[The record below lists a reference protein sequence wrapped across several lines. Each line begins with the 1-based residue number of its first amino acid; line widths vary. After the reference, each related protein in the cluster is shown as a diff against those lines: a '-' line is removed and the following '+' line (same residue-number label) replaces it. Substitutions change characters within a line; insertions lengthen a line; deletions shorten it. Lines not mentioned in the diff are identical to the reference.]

1 MLNLSFPLSELE
13 YFLLI
18 LMRIASF
25 VFAAPFFSTRGVPNH
40 VKVALSVFISYIM
53 YQFGPEHIYP
63 QYSTFIAYCVVVLKE
78 VAVGLLIGLG
88 AQLCTSVVLFAG
100 RVIDMEVGLSMAN
113 VFDPTTNEQST
124 ISGVILQYGT
134 MLILYT
140 TGLHR
145 YLLKALMETF
155 TLIPINGIH
164 ISTDRLLTN
173 LTAFLSNYIII
184 GFRICLPVFASITLM
199 NIVLGLLAKLAPQ
212 MNMFS
217 VGIQLKL
224 LAGLSV
230 LLITMRMM
238 PDICNFI
245 SMQMQQMI
253 VATVEGF
260 VVGWVDNFVYPLN
273 IAVHTDQ
280 LIVFPRTVH
289 ACKTFIVGLC
299 CFIKRGRLYTGNDIV
314 GASDFCE
321 RG

>member
-25 VFAAPFFSTRGVPNH
+25 VFAAPFFSTRGVPNQ
-40 VKVALSVFISYIM
+40 VKVAFSIFVAYIM
-53 YQFGPEHIYP
+53 YQFGPEHNYP
-63 QYSTFIAYCVVVLKE
+63 QYNTFIAYCVVVLKE

-100 RVIDMEVGLSMAN
+100 RIIDMEIGLSMAS
-113 VFDPTTNEQST
+113 VFDPTTNEQTT

-145 YLLKALMETF
+145 YLLKALAETF
-155 TLIPINGIH
+155 VLIPINGIH
-164 ISTDRLLTN
+164 IDTDRLLSN
-173 LTAFLSNYIII
+173 LLGFMSNYIVI

-212 MNMFS
+212 LNMFS

-230 LLITMRMM
+230 LLITMSMM
-238 PDICNFI
+238 PDIGNFI
-245 SMQMQQMI
+245 SVQIQQMI
-253 VATVEGF
+253 TATVEG
-260 VVGWVDNFVYPLN
+260 LM
-273 IAVHTDQ
+273 
-280 LIVFPRTVH
+280 
-289 ACKTFIVGLC
+289 
-299 CFIKRGRLYTGNDIV
+299 
-314 GASDFCE
+314 
-321 RG
+321 

>member
-1 MLNLSFPLSELE
+1 
-13 YFLLI
+13 
-18 LMRIASF
+18 
-25 VFAAPFFSTRGVPNH
+25 
-40 VKVALSVFISYIM
+40 
-53 YQFGPEHIYP
+53 
-63 QYSTFIAYCVVVLKE
+63 
-78 VAVGLLIGLG
+78 
-88 AQLCTSVVLFAG
+88 
-100 RVIDMEVGLSMAN
+100 
-113 VFDPTTNEQST
+113 
-124 ISGVILQYGT
+124 
-134 MLILYT
+134 
-140 TGLHR
+140 
-145 YLLKALMETF
+145 METF

-253 VATVEGF
+253 VATVEG
-260 VVGWVDNFVYPLN
+260 LM
-273 IAVHTDQ
+273 
-280 LIVFPRTVH
+280 
-289 ACKTFIVGLC
+289 
-299 CFIKRGRLYTGNDIV
+299 
-314 GASDFCE
+314 
-321 RG
+321 